1 MIQIEYLND
10 GTLVK
15 HYSDAGV
22 MLLQNETGMLYSDPI
37 DVVPC
42 AYTYT
47 ETDEPIDS
55 EEEVENEDQAT
66 IEDYQNALREVGV
79 DI

>member
-15 HYSDAGV
+15 HYSDAGFL
-22 MLLQNETGMLYSDPI
+22 LLQNETGAKYSDPV

-42 AYTYT
+42 PYTYT
-47 ETDEPIDS
+47 ETDELVDG
-55 EEEVENEDQAT
+55 EEEISDEEFANM
-66 IEDYQNALREVGV
+66 IEEVL
-79 DI
+79 